1 MKNIIYTLAIA
12 AALVSCNQS
21 TDKKGELEKLKAQH
35 DELATKI
42 ANLEAEVYPN
52 GIQGESKSITVKI
65 EPVTNCVFTHYI
77 EVQGVVDGDKNVAV
91 SPQTGGII
99 TAVYVTEGSNV
110 KKGQVMAE
118 LDAEVLKQSLVELRT
133 QLDLATNLF
142 EKQKA
147 LWAKNIGSEIQFL
160 QAKTNKEALENKIKT
175 MQGQID
181 MASVISPISGT
192 VESMP
197 LKVGQMASPGQ
208 PTSAIRVINMNTAKI
223 KADVS
228 ENYSSKIE
236 NGNKVIV
243 RFPDLGK
250 EIESKL
256 SFVSR
261 FIDPTNRTF
270 QVECKIQSGEVVLR
284 ANMIAYV
291 KIKDYLNEKAICI
304 PVNYVQSNKE
314 GKYIYVAV
322 QKANQWVATKRQ
334 VKEGMN
340 YNGVTEILDGLTEG
354 DKVVS
359 SGYQNLNEGAQ
370 IIF

>member
-1 MKNIIYTLAIA
+1 MKNIIYALAIT

-21 TDKKGELEKLKAQH
+21 TDKKGELEKLKVQH

-42 ANLEAEVYPN
+42 ANLETEVYPN
-52 GIQGESKSITVKI
+52 GIQGETKSVTVKT
-65 EPVTNCVFTHYI
+65 EPIKSCVFTHYV
-77 EVQGVVDGDKNVAV
+77 EVQGVVDGDQNVAV
-91 SPQTGGII
+91 SPQTSGII
-99 TAVYVTEGSNV
+99 TAVYVTEGSN
-110 KKGQVMAE
+110 
-118 LDAEVLKQSLVELRT
+118 D
-133 QLDLATNLF
+133 LF

-160 QAKTNKEALENKIKT
+160 QAKTTRDGLDNKIKT
-175 MQGQID
+175 LQGQID
-181 MASVISPISGT
+181 MARVISPISGT
-192 VESMP
+192 VESVA

-208 PTSAIRVINMNTAKI
+208 PTSAIRVINMNSAKI

-236 NGNKVIV
+236 NGNKVMV

-250 EIESKL
+250 EIESNL

-270 QVECKIQSGEVVLR
+270 QVECKIKSGEVVLR

-291 KIKDYLNEKAICI
+291 KIKDYMNEKAFCI
-304 PVNYVQSNKE
+304 PVNYVQSNKD
-314 GKYIYVAV
+314 GKFLYVAV

-334 VKEGMN
+334 VKQGMD
-340 YNGVTEILDGLTEG
+340 YNGVAEILEGLNEG

-359 SGYQNLNEGAQ
+359 SGYQNLNEGTQ